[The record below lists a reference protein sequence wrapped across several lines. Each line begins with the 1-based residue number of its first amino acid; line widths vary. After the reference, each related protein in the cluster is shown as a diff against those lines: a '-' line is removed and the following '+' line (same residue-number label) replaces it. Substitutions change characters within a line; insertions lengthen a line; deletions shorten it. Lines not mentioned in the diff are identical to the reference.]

1 MTPELKKRIAQLRRG
16 ELPNG
21 YRKTMLGIVPVSWNS
36 QRVDELCA
44 ITSGST
50 PKRNNPDY
58 FTGDILWVTSGELKS
73 KYIFDTKEKITDS
86 AAKDSGLVLYEPG
99 TVVIAIYGLEAAGV
113 RGTAS
118 IIARKSTISQACMA
132 FTKFQ
137 NVDNEFFYYWY
148 LNHGEMIGL
157 RYAQGTKQQNLSV
170 DIVGAF
176 LVCFPEF
183 HEQRKIGAILSAQD
197 TVIELKE
204 RLLAEKRRQKK
215 WLMQRLLTGKQRLPG
230 FSGEWESVTLGN
242 ISTYSKT
249 HAKGEGKNYVS
260 TENMRSNYGAV
271 IFSEQ
276 LREFV
281 DGIAYRKGDVLIG
294 NVRPYLKKVWKA
306 DRNGVCSADVLVLRS
321 SEIEPSYFYYLI
333 ARDAFFEY
341 VMKSSKGTKMP
352 RGDKT
357 HIINMPVRIPS
368 SAIEQT
374 AIADILSAA
383 DRELDLLRASLEQ
396 EKRKKKALSQLLL
409 TGIVRV

>member
-16 ELPNG
+16 ETPNG
-21 YRKTMLGIVPVSWNS
+21 YRRGKLGIVPMEWGDVPFSSLFVSTSDYTDDLETYPLYSLTLEDGITAKTERYNRS
-36 QRVDELCA
+36 HLVKKSESYKIVRPNDFAYNPMNIRLGAVARHKGSFPVAVSGYYDIFTTVSPDDLAFMDSFLTCVPMITYYNKVSTGSLLEKQRVHF
-44 ITSGST
+44 SQ
-50 PKRNNPDY
+50 
-58 FTGDILWVTSGELKS
+58 F
-73 KYIFDTKEKITDS
+73 
-86 AAKDSGLVLYEPG
+86 
-99 TVVIAIYGLEAAGV
+99 LEF
-113 RGTAS
+113 S
-118 IIARKSTISQACMA
+118 LPLPPLEERK
-132 FTKFQ
+132 
-137 NVDNEFFYYWY
+137 
-148 LNHGEMIGL
+148 
-157 RYAQGTKQQNLSV
+157 
-170 DIVGAF
+170 
-176 LVCFPEF
+176 
-183 HEQRKIGAILSAQD
+183 KIGAILSAQD

-204 RLLAEKRRQKK
+204 RLLTEKRRQKK

-294 NVRPYLKKVWKA
+294 NIRPYLKKVWKA

-321 SEIEPSYFYYLI
+321 SHIEPLYFYYLI

>member
-230 FSGEWESVTLGN
+230 FSGEWESVTLGD
-242 ISTYSKT
+242 IAAYAKT
-249 HAKGEGKNYVS
+249 HAKGERKNYVS
-260 TENMRSNYGAV
+260 TENMQSNYGAV
-271 IFSEQ
+271 IFSEK
-276 LREFV
+276 LPGFV
-281 DGIAYRKGDVLIG
+281 DGIAYRKGDVLVG
-294 NVRPYLKKVWKA
+294 NIRPYLKKVWKA

-341 VMKSSKGTKMP
+341 VMKSGKGTKMP

-357 HIINMPVRIPS
+357 HII
-368 SAIEQT
+368 
-374 AIADILSAA
+374 
-383 DRELDLLRASLEQ
+383 
-396 EKRKKKALSQLLL
+396 
-409 TGIVRV
+409 